1 MAEWFQSM
9 AEWFWPRFD
18 PNKWYG
24 ATHSLQLHHLCL
36 IASPSSVQQAL
47 PQIRS
52 RSYEVRLSYFIYSLF
67 YLLFNRN

>member
-24 ATHSLQLHHLCL
+24 AAHSLLHHRHL

-52 RSYEVRLSYFIYSLF
+52 RSYEVRLSLF
-67 YLLFNRN
+67 YFCILSFF